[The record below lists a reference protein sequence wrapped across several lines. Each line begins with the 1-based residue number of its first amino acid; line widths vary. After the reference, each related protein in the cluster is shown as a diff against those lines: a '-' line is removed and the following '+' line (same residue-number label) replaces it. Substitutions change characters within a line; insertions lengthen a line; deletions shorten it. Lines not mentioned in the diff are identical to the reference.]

1 MPTLNELIEKMEPQ
15 NIRDKSLIRK
25 CIDGL
30 TVYASQQA
38 QADAMSSKIPEMR
51 TLIENLAAYWGLDD
65 GSIENSKRDFLEPFE
80 KSIKAAMQGAELDNG
95 YQHSAAVI
103 YGLYRYGEDMVCSQG
118 DIAKDYIL
126 SASELMKEI
135 SSAWDFES
143 HVLDDLTARLEAE
156 VQSFSEPAMGGM

>member
-1 MPTLNELIEKMEPQ
+1 
-15 NIRDKSLIRK
+15 
-25 CIDGL
+25 
-30 TVYASQQA
+30 
-38 QADAMSSKIPEMR
+38 
-51 TLIENLAAYWGLDD
+51 
-65 GSIENSKRDFLEPFE
+65 
-80 KSIKAAMQGAELDNG
+80 MQGGELDNG

-118 DIAKDYIL
+118 DIAKDDIL

-156 VQSFSEPAMGGM
+156 VQSFSEHAMVGM